1 MDGFEGNTGIILIA
15 ARPDVLDAALLRPGR
30 FDRQVVDRPDYAGRS
45 EILKVHA
52 RGKTLAKDVDL
63 DRIARRTPGFTGG
76 SVEFAE

>member
-1 MDGFEGNTGIILIA
+1 
-15 ARPDVLDAALLRPGR
+15 VLDAALLRPGR

-63 DRIARRTPGFTGG
+63 DRIARRTPGFTGADLSNLLNEAAILAG
-76 SVEFAE
+76 KAESHGNLHG